1 MSAKT
6 CTSRPL
12 PRLIMEFA
20 LCSALGSL
28 LLPTAAHGQAAQGSA
43 DQVAASMERA
53 KSGSFSNADIKT
65 IAKAGVAEEAIP
77 ALEEQ
82 FARSDDVT
90 RQGIIASGLIRLGD
104 SSNVYWDFLL
114 QQATLAID
122 SDLPDPFR
130 DSRGNA
136 TGQQP
141 SPELLAWT
149 QAHHVDVSTAVES
162 WTYDL
167 PGKVLQLS
175 MTGDQRSVAL
185 LRHAL
190 QSRNPFI
197 VMMAA
202 QGLAQV
208 QDKESIPLII
218 EACRRFDKGMAGGIA
233 QTALVFF
240 DDPRAQAAVDTY
252 VPEDLAKIRRDARAH
267 GMKPFGY

>member
-1 MSAKT
+1 MNYRMPRSILCCFQFCST
-6 CTSRPL
+6 LGFFLGFLFL
-12 PRLIMEFA
+12 PYA
-20 LCSALGSL
+20 SY
-28 LLPTAAHGQAAQGSA
+28 GQGLQGKA

-53 KSGSFSNADIKT
+53 KSGSFSTADIKT

-77 ALEEQ
+77 ALEQQ

-104 SSNVYWDFLL
+104 NGNVYWDFLL

-122 SDLPDPFR
+122 SDLPDPFH

-167 PGKVLQLS
+167 PGKVLRLS
-175 MTGDQRSVAL
+175 MTGDQRSVSL
-185 LRHAL
+185 LRRAL
-190 QSRNPFI
+190 QSHNPFI
-197 VMMAA
+197 VIVAA
-202 QGLAQV
+202 QGLAQI

-218 EACRRFDKGMAGGIA
+218 EACRRFDKGIAGAIA
-233 QTALVFF
+233 ETALVFF
-240 DDPRAQAAVDTY
+240 DDPKAQAAVDTY
-252 VPEDLAKIRRDARAH
+252 VPEDHAKIRRDARAQ
-267 GMKPFGY
+267 GMKPFGN